1 MRSFRRTPWLTA
13 PLLFIATAA
22 HAQSLNLPIVTDLA
36 CKVVG
41 WMQGPLAVLIF
52 LFVTV
57 ATLVIGM
64 VGQVDW
70 SRIVSTCVIF
80 GVIMALGR
88 IFADS
93 GLQMLSVCIYVKP

>member
-1 MRSFRRTPWLTA
+1 MRSFRCPLWLTA
-13 PLLFIATAA
+13 PLLFVATAA
-22 HAQSLNLPIVTDLA
+22 HAQAFNLPIVTDLA
-36 CKVVG
+36 CKVVN

-52 LFVTV
+52 ILVTV

-80 GVIMALGR
+80 GVVMAMGR

-93 GLQMLSVCIYVKP
+93 GLAILSACLYFKS

>member
-1 MRSFRRTPWLTA
+1 MRALCRPLWLTGT
-13 PLLFIATAA
+13 LIFVATAA
-22 HAQSLNLPIVTDLA
+22 QGQTLSLPIVTDLA
-36 CKVVG
+36 CKVVN

-52 LFVTV
+52 VLVTV
-57 ATLVIGM
+57 ATLVLGM

-80 GVIMALGR
+80 GVVMALGR

-93 GLQMLSVCIYVKP
+93 GLAILSACLYFKS